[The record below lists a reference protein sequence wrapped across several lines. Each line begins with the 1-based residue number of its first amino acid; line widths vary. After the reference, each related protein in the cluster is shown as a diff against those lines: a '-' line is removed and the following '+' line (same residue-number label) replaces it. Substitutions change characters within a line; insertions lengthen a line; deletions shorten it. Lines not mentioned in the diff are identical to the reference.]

1 MAAFCLE
8 SPILDVGYTLNF
20 FPAYNKE
27 LPHHCQKFL
36 SSKV

>member
-1 MAAFCLE
+1 MAAFCFE
-8 SPILDVGYTLNF
+8 SQILDFGNTLNF
-20 FPAYNKE
+20 FPAHNKE